1 MGYKKWIGFFL
12 LIMLIICCVTVWTLH
27 STSKLHS
34 FACDRMQMHF
44 TSDCQVLCALV
55 STSTQGQLAHSTLNA
70 IIQSTA
76 YNLPSSVWVHKFS
89 TSRQIIK
96 PQGQWA
102 CLILDIRS
110 VCQWHFTFTQ
120 IEMIKSDSQ
129 SNYCSCSHAI
139 LVMSYSSHLFC
150 CIIASSFPLVSNLR
164 SKYQP
169 FSHLYISF
177 SCWLSRV
184 VYFSL
189 AAAARL
195 WCGLTIWL
203 VPLLDLITLA
213 S

>member
-1 MGYKKWIGFFL
+1 
-12 LIMLIICCVTVWTLH
+12 MLIICCVTVWNLH

-44 TSDCQVLCALV
+44 TSDCQVLCALL
-55 STSTQGQLAHSTLNA
+55 STSTQGQLAHSTLKA

-102 CLILDIRS
+102 CLILDNTS

-120 IEMIKSDSQ
+120 IKMIKSDSQ
-129 SNYCSCSHAI
+129 SNYCSCSHAV
-139 LVMSYSSHLFC
+139 LRTSYSSHLFC
-150 CIIASSFPLVSNLR
+150 RIIASSFPLVSILR
-164 SKYQP
+164 SKYHP

-195 WCGLTIWL
+195 WCGLTMWL